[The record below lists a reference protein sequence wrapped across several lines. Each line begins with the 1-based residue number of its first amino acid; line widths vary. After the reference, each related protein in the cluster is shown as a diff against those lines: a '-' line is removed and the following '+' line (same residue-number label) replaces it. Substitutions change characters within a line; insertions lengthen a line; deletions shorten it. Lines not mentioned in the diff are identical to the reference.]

1 MRRWILPLIIV
12 YVLAEV
18 SSQVFKQ
25 NFWLCLAAV
34 LVVGYFAVNL
44 IGGALEEMK
53 GNSTSSGASV
63 LQWPAL
69 GRFEFP
75 VVGESNYQSAIQS
88 IAEASASEQC
98 IAVIVPE
105 DNNKFDQLAVRIDIQ
120 NKTVGYMSKDDARS
134 FRKLLSSKK
143 ISGKVTSCDAA
154 IIGGFVLRDGSKA
167 SYGVTLDIKPFD

>member
-1 MRRWILPLIIV
+1 MRRWILPLIVI
-12 YVLAEV
+12 YFLAEV
-18 SSQVFKQ
+18 SSQIFKQ
-25 NFWLCLAAV
+25 NFWLCFAAV

-44 IGGALEEMK
+44 IGGALEEIK
-53 GNSTSSGASV
+53 GDSTSSGASV

-88 IAEASASEQC
+88 IAETNASEQC
-98 IAVIVPE
+98 LALIVPE

-134 FRKLLSSKK
+134 FRKLLSKKK
-143 ISGKVTSCDAA
+143 ISGKVTSCDAT
-154 IIGGFVLRDGSKA
+154 ITGGFVLKDESKA